1 MSPWQ
6 VSGLRSHV
14 RAPFTGAAKMAA
26 PHTAATSAAAPAA
39 YGAVAPALVTG
50 NIDNWQHFHIG
61 NIPHSTRAAETV
73 ENPAGKCYT
82 NAILKR

>member
-1 MSPWQ
+1 
-6 VSGLRSHV
+6 
-14 RAPFTGAAKMAA
+14 MAA
-26 PHTAATSAAAPAA
+26 PHTAATSAAAPAAYGAAAPAA

-82 NAILKR
+82 NAVLKR